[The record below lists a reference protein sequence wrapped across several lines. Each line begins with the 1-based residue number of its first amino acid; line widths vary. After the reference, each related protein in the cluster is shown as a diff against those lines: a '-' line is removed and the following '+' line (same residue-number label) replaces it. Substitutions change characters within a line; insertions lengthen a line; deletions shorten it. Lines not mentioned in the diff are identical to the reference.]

1 MNGIEKILDKLQ
13 SESQAEVDA
22 ILEKARAEAE
32 AITARYARQA
42 EQEKAAAEEKGKKA
56 ASERQDRLIRA
67 AEMESKKTILAAK
80 QSVLDK
86 AFALAKENLLSMPE
100 EDYVK
105 LLASMA
111 ATSAGSGSESIV
123 LNAKDRASLGE
134 KITAEANRLRT
145 QAGRT
150 ARLSLSSETAE
161 IEGGFLL
168 RDQTSEVNCSFETLL
183 RLGREEL
190 AGQAASLL
198 FD

>member
-67 AEMESKKTILAAK
+67 AEMESKKTILGAK
-80 QSVLDK
+80 QAVLDK
-86 AFALAKENLLSMPE
+86 AFAMARESLLHLPE
-100 EDYVK
+100 DQYVS
-105 LLASMA
+105 LLATLA
-111 ATSAGSGSESIV
+111 ASSSAGSETLV
-123 LNAKDRASLGE
+123 LNGKDRAALGE
-134 KITAEANRLRT
+134 KVVSEANRLRSE
-145 QAGRT
+145 AGLP
-150 ARLSLSSETAE
+150 ASLTLAQETAE
-161 IEGGFLL
+161 IDGGLFL
-168 RDQTSEVNCSFETLL
+168 RDKDSEVNCTLETLL

-190 AGQAASLL
+190 AGQAAAIL